1 MYQKDGYLNEFEGF
15 ANTGDAAGKEK
26 LPAGTYYVI
35 LVYGDGTTE
44 TYNGYLLLQY

>member
-1 MYQKDGYLNEFEGF
+1 
-15 ANTGDAAGKEK
+15 

-35 LVYGDGTTE
+35 LVYGDEETE